1 MNKPRSFFTG
11 CSIILGIIL
20 TLIALV
26 VIEIPE
32 MLLSHEMYDDPIYY
46 SSALQFALEPIY
58 YGGFILMVPL
68 AAAIPYTSRFV
79 NQVQCGNCYYA
90 MIRSGRRRYIC
101 RELFRAFV
109 QGGGSVACG
118 FVIYAVLCNL
128 FFTPSN
134 PQVYEAH
141 MLPFDGT
148 IYEQMY
154 QTVGGLPM
162 YTFIT
167 SMIFLSAGCWALVAM
182 TAAAW
187 MPDSLIAI
195 TSPLIIYYIW
205 LWSGIRSVTWLPFSV
220 GPTQLFNDGLTL
232 PVLLENLVQYTV
244 LAICC
249 ILLFRAGIGR
259 RIRNAQ

>member
-1 MNKPRSFFTG
+1 MNKTKGIFDRHNFS
-11 CSIILGIIL
+11 LGIIL
-20 TLIALV
+20 TLTALV
-26 VIEIPE
+26 VMEIPE
-32 MLLSHEMYDDPIYY
+32 MLQCPELYEDPIYY
-46 SSALQFALEPIY
+46 SSALQFVLEPIY

-68 AAAIPYTSRFV
+68 AAAIPYTGRFV
-79 NQVQCGNCYYA
+79 NQVQSGNCYYA

-128 FFTPSN
+128 LFIPSN
-134 PQVYEAH
+134 PLVYESH
-141 MLPFDGT
+141 ILPFDGT

-162 YTFIT
+162 YVYITF
-167 SMIFLSAGCWALVAM
+167 MIFLSAGCWALVAM
-182 TAAAW
+182 TTAVW

-205 LWSGIRSVTWLPFSV
+205 LWGGIQNVEWLPFSI
-220 GPTQLFNDGLTL
+220 GPTDLFNDGLTMEIL
-232 PVLLENLVQYTV
+232 IGNLTQYAI
-244 LAICC
+244 LAVFC
-249 ILLFRAGIGR
+249 ILLFRIGIGR
-259 RIRNAQ
+259 RIQNAQ